1 MAGEK
6 IIMKS
11 SPFVIIVPLIIAGVI
26 VASVL
31 IIRTM
36 SPLQTESKAA
46 LISPTPANYPK
57 LHVPTGKPEVGFDQI
72 QPVAPVSD
80 LRDTLEKASDSSL
93 EEFDALASEAAQL

>member
-1 MAGEK
+1 
-6 IIMKS
+6 MKS
-11 SPFVIIVPLIIAGVI
+11 SPFVIIVPLIIAGV
-26 VASVL
+26 VVVSVL

-80 LRDTLEKASDSSL
+80 LRASL
-93 EEFDALASEAAQL
+93 ENVADSDLLEFDNLASEAAQL